1 MLTARTDTTDY
12 IEAAEAV
19 RGVAYVCR
27 DCRAP
32 AILKKGALRIAHFA
46 HRPAAT
52 CAFGSGMSLAHLV
65 AQRRIAEALRG
76 RGVDVQ
82 LEAILPSLAG
92 DRRVDVLAWPPTRP
106 TAQVAVE
113 VQASDITV
121 EATAARTLSYQAE
134 GVAPLWLR
142 LYDFGR
148 FEDVQALP
156 HRGTIWIE
164 GYRARAWERWVH
176 DQLGGRMWIMD
187 EQTGM
192 VWRTAFIRAHTYR
205 ELSTWYGPGGEEQWA
220 GGDWREIVQWV
231 DLELEWPFRLSDSAL
246 NRGRVVGADGQT
258 RLAAWFVA
266 QGQPDRPGEASV
278 RHRFERGHHGFPNRI
293 MEVSVDDRWIPAV
306 VEEAPSDWRLQG
318 VSVRPAKM

>member
-12 IEAAEAV
+12 IEAAEAA
-19 RGVAYVCR
+19 RGVTYVCR

-32 AILKKGALRIAHFA
+32 VVLKKGALRIAHFA
-46 HRPAAT
+46 HRPDAI
-52 CAFGSGMSLAHLV
+52 CAFGSGMSLAHLA
-65 AQRRIAEALRG
+65 AQRQIAEALRS
-76 RGVDVQ
+76 RGVGVQ

-92 DRRVDVLAWPPTRP
+92 DRRVDVLAWPPTRL
-106 TAQVAVE
+106 TARVAVE

-121 EATAARTLSYQAE
+121 EAITARTLSYQTEA
-134 GVAPLWLR
+134 VAPLWLR

-156 HRGTIWIE
+156 HRGTVWIE

-176 DQLGGRMWIMD
+176 DQLGGRMWILD

-192 VWRTAFIRAHTYR
+192 VWRAAFIRAHTYR

-231 DLELEWPFRLSDSAL
+231 DLELEGPFRLSDIAL
-246 NRGRVVGADGQT
+246 NRGQVVGADGQT

-278 RHRFERGHHGFPNRI
+278 RRRFEHGHHGIPNRV

-306 VEEAPSDWRLQG
+306 VEEAPSDWRSQG
-318 VSVRPAKM
+318 VSVRPTNL